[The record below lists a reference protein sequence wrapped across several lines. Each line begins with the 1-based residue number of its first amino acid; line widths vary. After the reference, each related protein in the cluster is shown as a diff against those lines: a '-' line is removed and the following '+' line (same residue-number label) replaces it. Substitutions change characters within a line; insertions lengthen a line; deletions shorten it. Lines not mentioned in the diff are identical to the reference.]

1 MRRFALLLLAGAS
14 SLVAAPLRPLAGQGF
29 GVYEHNTCAMGR
41 AGVTAARP
49 CADGSAI
56 YFNPAGLAGLSGTH
70 IGVGV
75 TLIGA
80 QGNFTDDFLANKSDL
95 KNPLIP
101 VPNIYITRAVNPK
114 LTAGIGLY
122 APYGLE
128 TKWDPNTSPG
138 RFIGYNTNIRSIY
151 IQPTIGY
158 QISPKLQFGIGVAYI
173 RSTLELRQRA
183 DLSSVPL
190 PAALTALFPTPP
202 PAGTTFGMLGVATG
216 TDFADAK
223 LEANGNGFAVNFG
236 AIWRVTDR
244 LSIGGHWLT
253 RKKIN
258 YDGTAKFKQL
268 ATGLVLP
275 TTIGNCPACIPAGTP
290 LDGLLGP
297 QFGAGAPLDSSGMAV
312 STSIYMPPQGTLGF
326 AYKVN
331 DAWSFMADYQYT
343 VWGWFSDV
351 DINFANPGTPDLA
364 LHPSNK
370 DTHGF
375 RFGTE
380 YQYNTKVQ
388 LRGGYLYH
396 TASSPSQFVTPLLP
410 EAPRNEFTLG
420 AGIALSPHWHA
431 DLAYQYIKQ
440 NDRRGTVN
448 FAQGNTGL
456 YQFSA
461 HLFGAGLAIT
471 F

>member
-1 MRRFALLLLAGAS
+1 MRRFALVLLAGAA
-14 SLVAAPLRPLAGQGF
+14 SLVAAPLHPLAGQGF

-56 YFNPAGLAGLSGTH
+56 YFSPAGLAGLTGTH
-70 IGVGV
+70 ISAGV

-80 QGNFTDDFLANKSDL
+80 QGNFTDDFLANRSDL

-101 VPNIYITRAVNPK
+101 VPNIYVTRALSPK
-114 LTAGIGLY
+114 VTAGIGLY

-128 TKWDPNTSPG
+128 TKWDSANFPG
-138 RFIGYNTNIRSIY
+138 RFLGYNTNIRSIY

-158 QISPKLQFGIGVAYI
+158 QVSPKLKLGIGVAYI
-173 RSTLELRQRA
+173 TSHLKLRQRA
-183 DLSSVPL
+183 DLSTVPIPPTL
-190 PAALTALFPTPP
+190 AALFPAPP
-202 PAGTTFGMLGVATG
+202 PPGTTFGTLGVATG
-216 TDFADAK
+216 TDFADAT

-236 AIWRVTDR
+236 AIWQVTDR

-253 RKKIN
+253 RKRIS
-258 YDGTAKFKQL
+258 YDGDATFKPVP
-268 ATGLVLP
+268 TGLVLP
-275 TTIGNCPACIPAGTP
+275 VTIGTCPACVPAGTP
-290 LDGLLGP
+290 VDALLAP
-297 QFGAGAPLDSSGMAV
+297 QFASGGPLSNGPV
-312 STSIYMPPQGTLGF
+312 STAINMPPQGSLGF
-326 AYKVN
+326 AYKMN
-331 DAWSFMADYQYT
+331 DQWSFMADYQYV
-343 VWGWFSDV
+343 VWGWFNEV
-351 DINFANPGTPDLA
+351 DINFANAGTPGIA

-380 YQYNTKVQ
+380 YQYNSKVQ

-396 TASSPSQFVTPLLP
+396 EGASPAQFVTPLLP
-410 EAPRNEFTLG
+410 EAARNEFTLG
-420 AGIALSPHWHA
+420 AGIALTSHWHA

-440 NDRRGTVN
+440 DDRRGTIN
-448 FAQGNTGL
+448 LAAGNTGL
-456 YQFSA
+456 YKFSA
-461 HLFGAGLAIT
+461 HLFAAGVALT

>member
-1 MRRFALLLLAGAS
+1 MRRFALLLLAGAPA
-14 SLVAAPLRPLAGQGF
+14 LVAASLRPLAGQGF

-56 YFNPAGLAGLSGTH
+56 YFSPAGLAGLTGTH
-70 IGVGV
+70 ISAGV

-80 QGNFTDDFLANKSDL
+80 QGSFTDDFLATSSDL

-101 VPNIYITRAVNPK
+101 VPNVYITHAVSPK
-114 LTAGIGLY
+114 VTAGIGLY

-128 TKWDPNTSPG
+128 TKWDSANFPG
-138 RFIGYNTNIRSIY
+138 RFIGYNTDIRSIY

-158 QISPKLQFGIGVAYI
+158 QVSPKLKFGIGVAYI
-173 RSTLELRQRA
+173 TSHLKLRQRA
-183 DLSSVPL
+183 DLSTQLVP
-190 PAALTALFPTPP
+190 PALAALFPAPLPP
-202 PAGTTFGMLGVATG
+202 GTTFAMLGVPTG
-216 TDFADAK
+216 TDFADAT
-223 LEANGNGFAVNFG
+223 LDANGSGFAVNFG
-236 AIWRVTDR
+236 AIWKVNDR

-253 RKKIN
+253 RKRIS
-258 YDGTAKFKQL
+258 YDGDATFKPVP
-268 ATGLVLP
+268 TGLALP
-275 TTIGNCPACIPAGTP
+275 DTIGTCPACVRAGTP
-290 LDGLLGP
+290 VDALLAP
-297 QFGAGAPLDSSGMAV
+297 QFASGGPLSNGPV
-312 STSIYMPPQGTLGF
+312 STSITMPPQGSLGF
-326 AYKVN
+326 AYKVS
-331 DAWSFMADYQYT
+331 DAWSVMADYQYV
-343 VWGWFSDV
+343 VWGWFNDV
-351 DINFANPGTPDLA
+351 DINFANAGTPDLA
-364 LHPSNK
+364 LHPQNK

-380 YQYNTKVQ
+380 YQYSAKVQ

-396 TASSPSQFVTPLLP
+396 GAASPPQFVTPLLP
-410 EAPRNEFTLG
+410 EGPRNEFTAG

-448 FAQGNTGL
+448 IAAGNTGL

-461 HLFGAGLAIT
+461 HLFAAGVAIT